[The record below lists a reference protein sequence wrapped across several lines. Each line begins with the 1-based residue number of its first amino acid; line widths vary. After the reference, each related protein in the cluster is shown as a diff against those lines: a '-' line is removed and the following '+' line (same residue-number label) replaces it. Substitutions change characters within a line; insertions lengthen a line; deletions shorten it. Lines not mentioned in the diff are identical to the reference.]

1 MADRALIRQ
10 MFRELLERNGDPAP
24 FADDERLFST
34 GRLQSIDGV
43 EMVVFLEER
52 FGLDFAPGGF
62 DPESIDG
69 VANVDALIDRMA
81 G

>member
-10 MFRELLERNGDPAP
+10 MFRELLERNGDTAP

-52 FGLDFAPGGF
+52 FGLDFAPGGIN
-62 DPESIDG
+62 PESIDG
-69 VANVDALIDRMA
+69 VANVDALVDRMA

>member
-10 MFRELLERNGDPAP
+10 MFRELLERNGDTAP

-62 DPESIDG
+62 NPESIDG
-69 VANVDALIDRMA
+69 VANVDALVDRMA

>member
-10 MFRELLERNGDPAP
+10 MFRELLARNGDTGP
-24 FADDERLFST
+24 FADDERLFSM

-43 EMVVFLEER
+43 EMVVFLEEKY
-52 FGLDFAPGGF
+52 GLDFAPGGF

-69 VANVDALIDRMA
+69 VANVAALVDRMT

>member
-1 MADRALIRQ
+1 MAEVDLIRQ
-10 MFRELLERNGDPAP
+10 MFRELLARNGDLEP
-24 FADDERLFST
+24 FADEERLFST

-43 EMVVFLEER
+43 EMVVFLEDK

-69 VANVDALIDRMA
+69 VANVVALVGRMS
-81 G
+81 

>member
-10 MFRELLERNGDPAP
+10 MFRELLTRNGDLQP
-24 FADDERLFST
+24 FADEERLFST

-43 EMVVFLEER
+43 EMVVFLEEKY
-52 FGLDFAPGGF
+52 GLDFAPGGF

-69 VANVDALIDRMA
+69 VANVAALVERMT

>member
-1 MADRALIRQ
+1 MADAARVRQ
-10 MFRELLERNGDPAP
+10 MFRELLARNGDLEP
-24 FADDERLFST
+24 FADEERLFSN

-43 EMVVFLEER
+43 ELVVFLEET

-69 VANVDALIDRMA
+69 VANVVALVDRPR
-81 G
+81 

>member
-10 MFRELLERNGDPAP
+10 MFRELLERNGDTEP

-43 EMVVFLEER
+43 EMVVFLEDKL
-52 FGLDFAPGGF
+52 GLDIAPGGF

-69 VANVDALIDRMA
+69 VANVAALVDRMT